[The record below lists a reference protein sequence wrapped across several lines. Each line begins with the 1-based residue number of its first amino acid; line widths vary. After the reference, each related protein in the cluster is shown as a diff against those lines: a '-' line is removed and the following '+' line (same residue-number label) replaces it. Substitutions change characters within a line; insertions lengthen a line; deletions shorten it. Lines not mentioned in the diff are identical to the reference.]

1 MLLIGDSI
9 DRLSVQEYCEEHL
22 YFSEIPAFHEPLKT
36 SNKAVDA
43 FYCKATDN
51 SNHSLAY
58 LHLHG
63 SNATRPYWMDHTRAH
78 VQLENSV
85 DRLQFGLTNYLS
97 TYPVPHIIL
106 LHTAQWDAAQLNY
119 VYDAEAINR
128 VDSELWNISI
138 SHFVSSMRER
148 IEQIKSL
155 VSNVTTDCGPV
166 KLGLRTAIYSPK
178 FQKSFIP
185 TLLFEMNRIIVLLS
199 KEYNLILYD
208 ANEDFWSRHNY
219 NYGAQGQLFRDY
231 IHPIKPILVSMA
243 TKLMCLQY
251 NAYYIYPPQNIASC
265 VSLPVP
271 PSLWLSKGY
280 SPKHNW
286 FQYQKI
292 VLVSNINHKDDVYYV
307 EYKKH
312 ENNTAIT
319 RHKYANKQFQVLL
332 SLGES
337 DIFYTTEDLANTVLS
352 EGSYLPPLLRSN
364 SSEYRYFVNCSFFST
379 AYVVDKSMKWRK
391 ITFPIVTSEA
401 IYYHAWDTTLDCNEL
416 QHFRHFLDQ
425 ELVQHTLI
433 GHELP
438 DIYHSNVLARYQLST
453 EIFAI
458 LNGTRRSIANMD
470 VFNAHDWSIN
480 DIKVVHVIEDLY
492 VIPAGPALTS

>member
-1 MLLIGDSI
+1 MIGDSI
-9 DRLSVQEYCEEHL
+9 DRLTVQEYCEEHS
-22 YFSEIPAFHEPLKT
+22 YFSEIPAFHGPLKT
-36 SNKAVDA
+36 SNKAVDT

-63 SNATRPYWMDHTRAH
+63 SNATRPYWMDHTRSQ

-85 DRLQFGLTNYLS
+85 DRLQFGLTNFMS
-97 TYPVPHIIL
+97 TYPVPHIIY
-106 LHTAQWDAAQLNY
+106 LHTAQWDSAQLNY
-119 VYDAEAINR
+119 VYNTEEINR
-128 VDSELWNISI
+128 VDSELWNISL
-138 SHFVSSMRER
+138 SYFVSSMRER

-155 VSNVTTDCGPV
+155 VSNVTTECGPV

-199 KEYNLILYD
+199 EEYGLILYD
-208 ANEDFWSRHNY
+208 ANEDFWSRHSHNY
-219 NYGAQGQLFRDY
+219 AAENELFRDY
-231 IHPIKPILVSMA
+231 IHPIKPILISMA

-251 NAYYIYPPQNIASC
+251 NSYFIYPSQNMC

-271 PSLWLSKGY
+271 PSLWLSSKF
-280 SPKHNW
+280 SSHNW
-286 FQYQKI
+286 SQYQKI
-292 VLVSNINHKDDVYYV
+292 VLVSNIKNKDDVYYV
-307 EYKKH
+307 KYTKH
-312 ENNTAIT
+312 ANVMAIT
-319 RHKYANKQFQVLL
+319 RHKYANKQFQALL

-337 DIFYTTEDLANTVLS
+337 DIFYTTDDLAHTVLS

-364 SSEYRYFVNCSFFST
+364 SSEYRYFVNCSFFSA

-391 ITFPIVTSEA
+391 ITFPITSEA
-401 IYYHAWDTTLDCNEL
+401 TYYHAWDATLDCNEL
-416 QHFRHFLDQ
+416 RHFSHFLDQ

-438 DIYHSNVLARYQLST
+438 DIYHSDALARYQLSK

-458 LNGTRRSIANMD
+458 LNGSRRSIASMD

-492 VIPAGPALTS
+492 VIPAGSALIA